1 MQIKKKK
8 NQQQRI
14 LNKIEPLVPTPPVRA
29 VVSFARCSAS
39 NKYIFFCILSQSFLT
54 ILGIICFGVV
64 APLFSSAATGFFP
77 LYHKMVRSL
86 SLNSLKNKQA
96 IGCCLL

>member
-1 MQIKKKK
+1 MMCRLKKKK

-14 LNKIEPLVPTPPVRA
+14 LNKIEPVVGADPPVRA

-64 APLFSSAATGFFP
+64 APLFSSAVLQQYRILPA
-77 LYHKMVRSL
+77 VS
-86 SLNSLKNKQA
+86 
-96 IGCCLL
+96 